1 MRDTARTLP
10 MRDGVPI
17 PQMGLGVMYVPG
29 GTLPAL
35 MREAVRLGYRHFDTA
50 TVYGNEAEVGE
61 GLRSLD
67 VDRDEVFVTTKLQDG
82 MHGYDQ
88 ALRAFD
94 ASERAIGR
102 IDLYLIH
109 WPQPAKALYGE
120 SWRALVRLQAEGRV
134 RSIGVANFT
143 PALIEEV
150 AADTGVFPALNQ
162 VELHPRFQQRDARA
176 YHRANGILTEAW
188 SPLEHGRVLTNEAV
202 VELARRLGRPPAQV
216 VLRWHLQNGLVVIP
230 KAADAKHLADNYAA
244 WDFELSDADMA
255 SIAAL
260 DGNQSAFGLDPMTYQ
275 SDRGRID
282 ARDHEEAGDRA

>member
-1 MRDTARTLP
+1 MNDTARSLP
-10 MRDGVPI
+10 MRDGVAI
-17 PQMGLGVMYVPG
+17 PQMGLGVMYVPE

-67 VDRDEVFVTTKLQDG
+67 VGRDEVFVTTKLQDG
-82 MHGYDQ
+82 MHGYDN

-94 ASERAIGR
+94 ASEKLIGS

-109 WPQPAKALYGE
+109 WPQPAKDLYAE
-120 SWRALVRLQAEGRV
+120 SWRALVRLQEEGRV

-143 PALIEEV
+143 PDLIDRIVGE
-150 AADTGVFPALNQ
+150 TGVSPVINQ
-162 VELHPRFQQRDARA
+162 VELHPRFQQRGTRA
-176 YHRANGILTEAW
+176 YNAANGILTQAW
-188 SPLEHGRVLTNEAV
+188 SPLEHGLILKNEAV
-202 VELARRLGRPPAQV
+202 AEIAARLGRSPAQV

-230 KAADAKHLADNYAA
+230 KAAETRHLADNYAA

-255 SIAAL
+255 SISSL
-260 DGNQSAFGLDPMTYQ
+260 DRNQSSFDLDPMTYE
-275 SDRGRID
+275 SERGRI
-282 ARDHEEAGDRA
+282 ES